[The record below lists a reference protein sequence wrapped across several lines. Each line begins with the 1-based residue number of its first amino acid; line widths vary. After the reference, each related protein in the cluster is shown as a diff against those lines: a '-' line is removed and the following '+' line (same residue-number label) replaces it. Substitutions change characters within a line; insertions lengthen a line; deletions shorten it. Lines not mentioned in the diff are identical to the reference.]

1 MQDNLTFEQLG
12 LSASLLEAITDMGFT
27 QPSAIQAAAIPVML
41 GGKDLIGQAQ
51 TGTGKTAAFGAP
63 VIQLTDPEER
73 FPQAIILCPTRELAV
88 QVAEELKK
96 LSKHVRGL
104 HICAVYG
111 GESIDKQIKA
121 LQKGAQII
129 VGTPGRVM
137 DHMDR
142 GTLRLE
148 RISMVVLDE
157 ADEMLDMGFREDIEQ
172 ILESVPE
179 ERQTV
184 LFSATMPPPIL
195 SITKR
200 FQKNPEMIKIASK
213 AVTVSAITQ
222 YYFDVKG
229 SLKLELMVR
238 LIDGYQLSQI
248 LVFCNTK
255 SMTDEL
261 TEKMIEK
268 GFDAE
273 ALHGDLRQNQRSMV
287 LNSFKKGRGSILVAT
302 DVAARG
308 IDVDNVEAVFNY
320 DMPNNAE
327 TYVHRIG
334 RTGRAGKSGLAFTF
348 CSNRDNLRT
357 LDDIRKYTKAEITEG
372 EIPGKDQL
380 MIIKKKKIKEQ
391 IQETLDAADI
401 AGFREIAEDLLK
413 DETLSADLV
422 LAGLLK
428 LQFGPLPTDDTV
440 FLFAAPKRRSDD
452 RPERSDRGSR
462 FERDRPSRDYDRRG
476 SDRRGNDRNSF
487 SQRDQPRSRSR
498 QGDDAPSGRSEREFG
513 RPKPARGSGEK
524 MSRIFINL
532 GKSAR
537 IKPGDLVGAIAG
549 ETGLAGDR
557 IGHIE
562 IFDHFSF
569 VEVPQSMAREISE
582 TMSQVSIKGKTV
594 HSEVARS

>member
-1 MQDNLTFEQLG
+1 MQEIPTFEQLG
-12 LSASLLEAITDMGFT
+12 LTAPLLEAISDMGFT
-27 QPSAIQAAAIPVML
+27 QPSAIQASAIPVML
-41 GGKDLIGQAQ
+41 QGKDLIGQAQ

-63 VIQLTDPEER
+63 VIQLADPSER

-96 LSKHVRGL
+96 LSKHVKGL

-111 GESIDKQIKA
+111 GESIDKQIKKKK
-121 LQKGAQII
+121 KGAQII

-142 GTLRLE
+142 GTLKLE
-148 RISMVVLDE
+148 QISMVVLDE

-200 FQKNPEMIKIASK
+200 FQKDPEMIKIASK

-229 SLKLELMVR
+229 SLKLELMIR
-238 LIDGYQLSQI
+238 LIEGYQLSQI

-287 LNSFKKGRGSILVAT
+287 LNTFKKGKGSILVAT

-320 DMPNNAE
+320 DMPNNE
-327 TYVHRIG
+327 EIYVHRIG

-357 LDDIRKYTKAEITEG
+357 LEDIRKYTKAEISEG
-372 EIPGKDQL
+372 EIPGKEQL
-380 MIIKKKKIKEQ
+380 MIIKKRKIKEQ
-391 IQETLDAADI
+391 IQESMQSPDI
-401 AGFREIAEDLLK
+401 HQFKEIAQELLH
-413 DETLSADLV
+413 DETLSPELV
-422 LAGLLK
+422 LSSLLN

-440 FLFAAPKRRSDD
+440 FIFASPKKRSDD
-452 RPERSDRGSR
+452 RPERGSR
-462 FERDRPSRDYDRRG
+462 FDRDRGGRDSDRRG
-476 SDRRGNDRNSF
+476 SDRRGNDRGSF
-487 SQRDQPRSRSR
+487 AQRDQPRSRSR
-498 QGDDAPSGRSEREFG
+498 QGDEAPAGRPEREFG

-569 VEVPQSMAREISE
+569 VEVPQSLAREISE